1 MSQRECRGARRE
13 NHGHKIPEKLGG
25 LAPNRSKDFTPSQQ
39 GKSRDMGTDMRESVV
54 FIAKRSERA

>member
-1 MSQRECRGARRE
+1 MQGARRE